1 MTFIFQLKINTWLM
15 RRAREIVE
23 KRKLSRLYE
32 GMDVSNFFTSE
43 SQAPKIAPQNYLY
56 KD

>member
-1 MTFIFQLKINTWLM
+1 MTIIFQLKINTWHM

-43 SQAPKIAPQNYLY
+43 SQAPKIVPQNYLY